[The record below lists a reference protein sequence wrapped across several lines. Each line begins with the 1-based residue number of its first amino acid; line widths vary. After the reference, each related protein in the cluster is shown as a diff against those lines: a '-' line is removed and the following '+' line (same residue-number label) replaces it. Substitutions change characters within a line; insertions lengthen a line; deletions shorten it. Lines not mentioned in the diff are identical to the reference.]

1 MNTRVPN
8 GPTGGGSTAAGT
20 TSPFPGIRYLD
31 GRRLNLAL
39 RAGIDRMYAERGHLN
54 RINVFPVPDGDTG
67 TNLALTAGSIGGVL
81 LQNRGGHAGQ
91 LLIGV
96 ADAALDG
103 ARGNSGAIL
112 AQFFQGLAD
121 YLGEQSTILAADLAK
136 GLETASEYAR
146 SALASPKEGTVLSVI
161 ADFSEQIARE
171 HRSGLDDLVPLLD
184 AGLRRARSSLEATRD
199 GLEAMRKAGVVD
211 AGASG
216 FVSLLEGMAD
226 FLHTGSLRAIPD
238 PVMDDPDIVASVAA
252 ASPPGNVE
260 FRYCTECIVTGDDI
274 DRRKLREGLSAL
286 GNSLV
291 MAGTHRKLKIHI
303 HTNQPADAFSL
314 AGRFGIVSGEKADDM
329 RRQTTALGAGQR
341 GIAVVTDSAA
351 DLPDEAY
358 ESLGIHVVPLRIHFG
373 DQSYLDKL
381 GLSATEFFAR
391 LRSCEDLPQ
400 TSQPAPGD
408 FRRLY
413 EFLVSHFDHVISV
426 SLTSRVSGTCQAAIT
441 AAARISGSGRITVI
455 DSRNVSLGQGLITMY
470 AAECARAG
478 YSAEDTA
485 VAVRASRSRTS
496 TVAVVPDL
504 SHAARGGRIGKTTS
518 WMANR
523 LGVTPLIH
531 VDAVGQVKAKGLL
544 SGHGDPVR
552 RLCSYLRCRAVSG
565 RPHRL
570 AVGHAEAPELA
581 ERVATRLAAE
591 IPNVESSYVTEIG
604 AALGVHAGPGII
616 AAALQEYHPVE

>member
-1 MNTRVPN
+1 VSTRVENDPSS
-8 GPTGGGSTAAGT
+8 GGLAEAAA
-20 TSPFPGIRYLD
+20 TSPSPRIRYLD
-31 GRRLNLAL
+31 ARRLNLAL
-39 RAGIDRMYAERGHLN
+39 RAGIDRIFAERAHLN

-67 TNLALTAGSIGGVL
+67 TNLTLTAGSIGGVL
-81 LQNRGGHAGQ
+81 LQNSDAHAGQ
-91 LLIGV
+91 LLITV

-121 YLGEQSTILAADLAK
+121 ALGERRSILAADLVQA
-136 GLETASEYAR
+136 LETATEYAR
-146 SALASPKEGTVLSVI
+146 SALDAPKDGTVLSVI
-161 ADFSEQIARE
+161 GDFSRQIATE
-171 HRSGLDDLVPLLD
+171 HRQGLNDLVPLLD
-184 AGLRRARSSLEATRD
+184 AGLRRARISLEATRH

-226 FLHTGSLRAIPD
+226 FLHTGSLRAIPE
-238 PVMDDPDIVASVAA
+238 PSMDDPDIAASVAA
-252 ASPPGNVE
+252 SSPPEDVE
-260 FRYCTECIVTGDDI
+260 FRYCTECMVTGDDI

-314 AGRFGIVSGEKADDM
+314 AGRFGTVTGEKADDM
-329 RRQTTALGAGQR
+329 RRQTTALGAGSP

-351 DLPDEAY
+351 DLPDEAFD
-358 ESLGIHVVPLRIHFG
+358 SLGIHLVPLRINFG

-381 GLSATEFFAR
+381 GLSVAEFFAR
-391 LRSCEDLPQ
+391 LRTSEELPQ

-426 SLTSRVSGTCQAAIT
+426 SLTSRVSGTWQAAVA
-441 AAARISGSGRITVI
+441 AAARVSAAGRITVI

-478 YSAEDTA
+478 YSVQDT
-485 VAVRASRSRTS
+485 VEAVRASRSRTI
-496 TVAVVPDL
+496 TVGLVPDL
-504 SHAARGGRIGKTTS
+504 SHAVRGGRIGQRTS
-518 WMANR
+518 WLANR
-523 LGVTPLIH
+523 FGVTPLIH
-531 VDAVGQVKAKGLL
+531 VDAGGQVKVTGLL
-544 SGHGDPVR
+544 SGRGEAVH
-552 RLCSYLRCRAVSG
+552 RLCRYLRRRTTSG
-565 RPHRL
+565 RAYRL
-570 AVGHAEAPELA
+570 AIGHSDAPELA
-581 ERVATRLAAE
+581 ERLASSLIAE

-604 AALGVHAGPGII
+604 AALGVHAGPGTV
-616 AAALQEYHPVE
+616 AAALQEYHPV